1 MGRALTLTCFCLVTS
16 LAAASEDAK
25 PDFSGNW
32 TLNLDRSSFGR
43 GAKPDGMSL
52 KVTRDGDVMHA
63 VQTTNSVGG
72 PTDIKSDWI
81 VDGKEHDTDSA
92 TPGKVTTKWE
102 GNILY
107 SERRANDASLVQ
119 RIWLILSSDGKT
131 ATEKVWTKGAGGTN
145 ESRLIWMRQ

>member
-1 MGRALTLTCFCLVTS
+1 MGRVLILTCFCLATALGGTS
-16 LAAASEDAK
+16 DDSK

-32 TLNLDRSSFGR
+32 TLNLDRSNFAK

-72 PTDIKSDWI
+72 PTDAQSDWI

-107 SERRANDASLVQ
+107 SERRAIDGSFLQ
-119 RIWLILSSDGKT
+119 RIWLSLSSDGKT
-131 ATEKVWTKGAGGTN
+131 ATEKVWTKGAEGTN